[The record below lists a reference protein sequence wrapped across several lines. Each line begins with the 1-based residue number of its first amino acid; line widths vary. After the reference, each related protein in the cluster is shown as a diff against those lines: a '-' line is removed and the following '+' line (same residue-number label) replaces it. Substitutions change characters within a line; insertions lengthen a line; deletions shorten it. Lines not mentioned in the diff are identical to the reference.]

1 MGYDI
6 LDGMKSTG
14 YNKRLFTLI
23 SILASI
29 FVYTGAVAIYFYANG
44 WRLDPQGEI
53 FIKTG
58 VLTVQSDP
66 SLANVYVEGKQ
77 EGRTP
82 KSISLPVG
90 TYNISAYRSGY
101 VQWEKSIEIK
111 EERSTP
117 VQPWLIKEEI
127 LKSNIFSLSEKTYVN
142 SWINDSQNYIY
153 FLTKSPLTTSL
164 LYRYELYR
172 FDINTT
178 FWDLSSNP
186 KVVLTLDLAQD
197 STVDLLL
204 SPSGILAVL
213 QITDKITTKS
223 YLLNSTQS
231 SNLASM
237 EELNIS
243 TLSSYKM
250 SWSLNNQYLMF
261 DSKADLISYDISKQT
276 RYLLIKKE
284 VGKEYIW
291 STDEQGSFYTI
302 EENIENT
309 NENVYSYSLVQHQM
323 DGSSAKVLLDDL
335 YFQKDKGYIEQYKD
349 DDQEGKYAP
358 FTNSPQSTK
367 SVGKIQSIR
376 IHQGAKGIYIKTE
389 TSAYWYSMDN
399 QKYYLISP
407 YPSQFVRFSPDNYK
421 LIYKD
426 TQGYNVF
433 TFNKQDG
440 DHTVEL
446 GSQNIKDL
454 NIESKNVNWISNSTY
469 IWYEKD
475 NTLYIA
481 DKDGDNRVEILKDLD
496 TLKYF
501 VITISSDKVYTFYFD
516 KKDTSD
522 DIYIDSYLFR

>member
-1 MGYDI
+1 
-6 LDGMKSTG
+6 MKSSG

-90 TYNISAYRSGY
+90 TYNISVYRSGY

-186 KVVLTLDLAQD
+186 KVVLTLDLAQEN
-197 STVDLLL
+197 TVDIFNSSILAKLLL
-204 SPSGILAVL
+204 
-213 QITDKITTKS
+213 
-223 YLLNSTQS
+223 
-231 SNLASM
+231 
-237 EELNIS
+237 
-243 TLSSYKM
+243 
-250 SWSLNNQYLMF
+250 
-261 DSKADLISYDISKQT
+261 
-276 RYLLIKKE
+276 
-284 VGKEYIW
+284 
-291 STDEQGSFYTI
+291 
-302 EENIENT
+302 
-309 NENVYSYSLVQHQM
+309 
-323 DGSSAKVLLDDL
+323 
-335 YFQKDKGYIEQYKD
+335 
-349 DDQEGKYAP
+349 
-358 FTNSPQSTK
+358 
-367 SVGKIQSIR
+367 
-376 IHQGAKGIYIKTE
+376 
-389 TSAYWYSMDN
+389 
-399 QKYYLISP
+399 
-407 YPSQFVRFSPDNYK
+407 
-421 LIYKD
+421 
-426 TQGYNVF
+426 
-433 TFNKQDG
+433 
-440 DHTVEL
+440 
-446 GSQNIKDL
+446 
-454 NIESKNVNWISNSTY
+454 
-469 IWYEKD
+469 
-475 NTLYIA
+475 
-481 DKDGDNRVEILKDLD
+481 
-496 TLKYF
+496 
-501 VITISSDKVYTFYFD
+501 
-516 KKDTSD
+516 
-522 DIYIDSYLFR
+522 